1 MNLLR
6 HAVVFV
12 VLATVL
18 LAIVGCL
25 ARGGIISFNL
35 DLDQAPLDAGTQRF
49 VRAWLR
55 LGLVLGVVTPLVVC
69 LCWLRSSDVRQTL
82 GVYVMVLV
90 AQIATEV
97 MMRRLFFTS
106 MLVIIGTTYTAYRLW
121 QLWRIEQVLGTSEQ
135 LSQNARR
142 LMMGLLYFL
151 VAFWTVNLTVVL
163 LGIEW
168 PRLFV
173 EV

>member
-106 MLVIIGTTYTAYRLW
+106 MLVRHHVHGVSSVAIVADRAGPWHIGATQPERSAADD
-121 QLWRIEQVLGTSEQ
+121 G
-135 LSQNARR
+135 
-142 LMMGLLYFL
+142 
-151 VAFWTVNLTVVL
+151 VALL
-163 LGIEW
+163 LGC
-168 PRLFV
+168 LLDSQSDSGSLGD
-173 EV
+173 